1 MKTFKEQFITEATD
15 NKETI
20 KKMREL
26 AVSGMEDVKK
36 SIKLYSSMYSEDGK
50 DLMEWY
56 IDLENKLS
64 DFYAP
69 ITFKK

>member
-1 MKTFKEQFITEATD
+1 MKTFKEQFIIEATD

>member
-1 MKTFKEQFITEATD
+1 MKTFKEQFITEASD

>member
-36 SIKLYSSMYSEDGK
+36 SIKLYSSMYSEEGK

>member
-1 MKTFKEQFITEATD
+1 MKTFEEQFITEATD

-36 SIKLYSSMYSEDGK
+36 SIKLYSSMYSEEGK